1 MKSKITRKTQAKN
14 ARPGASAKLATA
26 LLTTASVLIAG
37 EAAAMDVTRSPQPG
51 SLIYTTNAGA
61 CHVTL
66 RNGEYALYGEYDDVS
81 GDDHI
86 ERGIYLS
93 DVTPVAADSNYR
105 VRVGNYQSM
114 GQVTVSLPTTYNYDQ
129 PIYFGLRDIGAASP
143 GDFAGGLA
151 ATVEL
156 DTAAMITTGGAC
168 ATIGGMINIGGQ
180 PNTPPAA

>member
-1 MKSKITRKTQAKN
+1 
-14 ARPGASAKLATA
+14 
-26 LLTTASVLIAG
+26 
-37 EAAAMDVTRSPQPG
+37 DVTRSPQPG

-168 ATIGGMINIGGQ
+168 ATIGGMINIGG
-180 PNTPPAA
+180 